1 MQRNLI
7 CHDPG
12 RNSHKFWRIKVL
24 GNEHHLEWGRV
35 GTNGQSKV
43 KTFAS
48 AAEALAAGRD
58 IINEK
63 LAKGYADVNLA
74 SVPATTPAP
83 APMAPAPATVPSTLR
98 PMLAEEIDATRDL
111 ARYAKDDRYVFEA
124 KLDGQRV
131 MLQVEGGN
139 VAAIGRNGQA
149 SQHAPRF
156 RDRRHAPHLAR
167 LAKMGEVVLDGELVG
182 DKFWIFDMPSLEWR
196 GGIEM
201 VFDANEP
208 WHVRRRAL
216 GLLFRAWNPDSNL
229 FGLLPYAEGTDDKV
243 ALAEDLM
250 KRNCE
255 GVIVKNV
262 EAPYRWGRRCS
273 DVLKAKYWKSAD
285 VIVTAVSTGGKSNA
299 ELAAYRDGNLVSVG
313 RCSTNGK
320 GAVAAGMVVEVKYL
334 YLGPGDRLVQ
344 PDLLRIRT
352 DKSGPECTFDQLVKT
367 SKEVLA

>member
-12 RNSHKFWRIKVL
+12 RNSHKFWRINVV
-24 GNEHHLEWGRV
+24 GNEHRLEWGRV
-35 GTNGQSKV
+35 GTTGQSKTKV
-43 KTFAS
+43 FGSAS
-48 AAEALAAGRD
+48 EATNAAWT

-63 LAKGYADVNLA
+63 LAKGYVDV
-74 SVPATTPAP
+74 SGVPQSNTPAP
-83 APMAPAPATVPSTLR
+83 TPTAPAPSTMPSTLR
-98 PMLAEEIDATRDL
+98 PMLAEEIDAGRDL
-111 ARYAKDDRYVFEA
+111 ARYAQDARYVFEA

-131 MLQVEGGN
+131 MLQVESGS

-156 RDRRHAPHLAR
+156 RDRRHAPDLAR

-182 DKFWIFDMPSLEWR
+182 DKFWIFDMPTLEWR

-216 GLLFRAWNPDSNL
+216 GLLFRAWNPDSDL

-255 GVIVKNV
+255 GVIVKNAD
-262 EAPYRWGRRCS
+262 APYRWGRRCS
-273 DVLKAKYWKSAD
+273 DVLKAKYWKTAD

-299 ELAAYRDGNLVSVG
+299 ELAAYKDGALVSVG